1 MHKILSFVSL
11 FCVICILAGCHKE
24 DENKQDNTN
33 LDLSTI
39 PGMVTH
45 DVSMLVS
52 DSGKI
57 KYHATA
63 PVWYRYDLDKR
74 NPYQYFPEGLVLDQ
88 IDQQKNVVS
97 HIQADTAYNYENT
110 DLWHLINNVKIYNVQ
125 GERFTTNDLYW
136 DARNHT
142 VYSDSF
148 IHIER
153 NYDILEG
160 YGFTSNDNFTEYEI
174 RQTTGIFEVK
184 EEDRRNQ
191 EEEGMEDDS
200 LQTTET
206 APAPDNSV
214 PAPQPAAAQPNIP
227 AAPSSAPKQPQQ
239 QDLQN
244 AEPQPGP
251 AQLSK
256 PTPIKR

>member
-1 MHKILSFVSL
+1 MRKIISFVAL
-11 FCVICILAGCHKE
+11 FCLISILAGCHKAE
-24 DENKQDNTN
+24 ENKQGASDI
-33 LDLSTI
+33 DLSTI

-57 KYHATA
+57 KYHAIA
-63 PVWYRYDLDKR
+63 PVWYRYDLDKK
-74 NPYQYFPEGLVLDQ
+74 NPYQYFPDGLVLNQ
-88 IDQQKNVVS
+88 IDLEKNVVS

-136 DARNHT
+136 DARNHK

-184 EEDRRNQ
+184 EEERQ
-191 EEEGMEDDS
+191 AKDS
-200 LQTTET
+200 IEAET
-206 APAPDNSV
+206 DSIN
-214 PAPQPAAAQPNIP
+214 
-227 AAPSSAPKQPQQ
+227 
-239 QDLQN
+239 
-244 AEPQPGP
+244 
-251 AQLSK
+251 
-256 PTPIKR
+256 

>member
-1 MHKILSFVSL
+1 MHKIISFIFL
-11 FCVICILAGCHKE
+11 FCLICVLAGCHKE
-24 DENKQDNTN
+24 EEQKQNSEEI
-33 LDLSTI
+33 DLSTI

-57 KYHATA
+57 KYNAIA
-63 PVWYRYDLDKR
+63 PVWYRYDLDKK
-74 NPYQYFPEGLVLDQ
+74 NPYQYFPEGLVLNQ
-88 IDQQKNVVS
+88 IDQQKNIVG

-136 DARNHT
+136 DARNHK

-160 YGFTSNDNFTEYEI
+160 YGFTSNDNFTEYEV

-184 EEDRRNQ
+184 EEERQ
-191 EEEGMEDDS
+191 KEDS
-200 LQTTET
+200 IEAET
-206 APAPDNSV
+206 DT
-214 PAPQPAAAQPNIP
+214 I
-227 AAPSSAPKQPQQ
+227 
-239 QDLQN
+239 D
-244 AEPQPGP
+244 
-251 AQLSK
+251 
-256 PTPIKR
+256 

>member
-1 MHKILSFVSL
+1 MRKIISFIFL
-11 FCVICILAGCHKE
+11 FCLICVLAGCHKE
-24 DENKQDNTN
+24 DEKQQTTDEE

-63 PVWYRYDLDKR
+63 PVWYRYDLDKK
-74 NPYQYFPEGLVLDQ
+74 NPYQYFPDGLFLDQ
-88 IDQQKNVVS
+88 IDMQKNVVG

-136 DARNHT
+136 DARNHK

-184 EEDRRNQ
+184 EEERQ
-191 EEEGMEDDS
+191 AKDS
-200 LQTTET
+200 IEAET
-206 APAPDNSV
+206 DSIN
-214 PAPQPAAAQPNIP
+214 
-227 AAPSSAPKQPQQ
+227 
-239 QDLQN
+239 
-244 AEPQPGP
+244 
-251 AQLSK
+251 
-256 PTPIKR
+256 

>member
-1 MHKILSFVSL
+1 MRKIISFIFL
-11 FCVICILAGCHKE
+11 FCLICVLAGCHKE
-24 DENKQDNTN
+24 DEKQQTTDEE

-63 PVWYRYDLDKR
+63 PVWYRYDLDKK
-74 NPYQYFPEGLVLDQ
+74 NPYQYFPDGLFLDQ
-88 IDQQKNVVS
+88 IDMQKNVVG
-97 HIQADTAYNYENT
+97 HIQADTAYNFENT

-136 DARNHT
+136 DARNHK

-160 YGFTSNDNFTEYEI
+160 YGFTSNDNFTEYEV

-184 EEDRRNQ
+184 EEERQ
-191 EEEGMEDDS
+191 KEDS
-200 LQTTET
+200 IEAET
-206 APAPDNSV
+206 DT
-214 PAPQPAAAQPNIP
+214 I
-227 AAPSSAPKQPQQ
+227 
-239 QDLQN
+239 D
-244 AEPQPGP
+244 
-251 AQLSK
+251 
-256 PTPIKR
+256 

>member
-1 MHKILSFVSL
+1 MHKIISIVTL
-11 FCVICILAGCHKE
+11 FCIICLLAGCHKG
-24 DENKQDNTN
+24 DETKNKKDE

-57 KYHATA
+57 KYHAIA
-63 PVWYRYDLDKR
+63 PIWLRYDLDKS
-74 NPYQYFPEGLVLDQ
+74 NPYQYFPEGLVLNQ
-88 IDQQKNVVS
+88 IDQQKNVVG

-110 DLWHLINNVKIYNVQ
+110 DLWHLINNVKINNVQ

-136 DARNHT
+136 DARNHK

-160 YGFTSNDNFTEYEI
+160 YGFTSNDAFTEYEI

-184 EEDRRNQ
+184 EEERQ
-191 EEEGMEDDS
+191 KEDSIAAETDS
-200 LQTTET
+200 
-206 APAPDNSV
+206 
-214 PAPQPAAAQPNIP
+214 IP
-227 AAPSSAPKQPQQ
+227 A
-239 QDLQN
+239 
-244 AEPQPGP
+244 
-251 AQLSK
+251 
-256 PTPIKR
+256 